1 MNFLDDDAPL
11 LDEEGSGGPVVDAS
25 FLTVAQLVR
34 RWQIS
39 ERHIRR
45 LIDTNALSVH
55 RFGRKV
61 RIAKEE
67 VLAYEHSCR

>member
-1 MNFLDDDAPL
+1 MNFLDDDEPPL
-11 LDEEGSGGPVVDAS
+11 HEEGSGGPAADAS
-25 FLTVAQLVR
+25 FLTVAQLVS

-61 RIAKEE
+61 RIARDE
-67 VLAYEHSCR
+67 VLAYEQSCR